1 MKRFILSSSF
11 RALVLQL
18 TLGTAVSLLAVAV
31 LARWIDSAMF
41 SVLALGF
48 VPLVVAA
55 YRLGRRRSQF
65 APGGFV
71 GARVLVLVPFGYLFM
86 DVDAVAVG
94 IIVVEVG
101 LIAVETVV
109 SKINF
114 YVASAR
120 QQFNPRYRSL
130 VLAHQRTK
138 GLPTFASFL
147 VIIAGVVAL
156 NIPGWAAAIVGVAT
170 GVHFLALT
178 VMALRLFTIRRL
190 PKVARP
196 EITPYDV
203 MLHFSGSPSSL
214 YQLTMW
220 LPVFATMKLRTLVII
235 RDSSTLLDLFDL
247 LPADLVFLK
256 RPQDL
261 DKVVSATW
269 SASVACYVNSAP
281 ANAHLVRF
289 RELTHVQLN
298 HGDSE
303 KGPSSSKVMRMFDAN
318 FVAGN
323 AAISRFAE
331 AGIAVPEDYFHIV
344 GRPQLAGLNRI
355 TTTAPIATVL
365 YAPTWRGSHSDANYS
380 SLAAA
385 ETVVHTLI
393 EAGLTVIFRPHPF
406 SRDSSRDSAIISNVE
421 SMLAFAR
428 SDTTPHVFGE
438 VPQRTMSITDAFNSA
453 DALVA
458 DVSSVSSD
466 FLFTGKPQVVVV
478 NSEASDEDSIERLAG
493 GAYIVKLGESLSAEL
508 AQALGDMRTT
518 DSTRTAREKVAHD
531 VLGPVSDPQYFSLF
545 ERELTALVSERNQS
559 EKKSGE

>member
-1 MKRFILSSSF
+1 MKRLILSSSF

-18 TLGTAVSLLAVAV
+18 SLGITVSLLAVAV
-31 LARWIDSAMF
+31 LARWVDIPTF

-48 VPLVVAA
+48 VPLIVAA
-55 YRLGRRRSQF
+55 FRLGRRRSQF

-86 DVDAVAVG
+86 ELDAVAVG
-94 IIVVEVG
+94 IIVFEIG

-120 QQFNPRYRSL
+120 QQFNPRYRHL
-130 VLAHQRTK
+130 ALAHQRTK

-147 VIIAGVVAL
+147 VIVAAVIAL
-156 NIPGWAAAIVGVAT
+156 NIPEGASTIVGAAT
-170 GVHFLALT
+170 GAHFLALM
-178 VMALRLFTIRRL
+178 VMARRLFAIRRL
-190 PKVARP
+190 PKVART

-220 LPVFATMKLRTLVII
+220 LPVFAAMKLRTLVIV

-331 AGIAVPEDYFHIV
+331 AGISVPEDYFHIV
-344 GRPQLAGLNRI
+344 GRPQLQGLNRI
-355 TTTAPIATVL
+355 TTPTPIATVL

-385 ETVVHTLI
+385 ETIVGTLI
-393 EAGLTVIFRPHPF
+393 DAGLTVIFRPHPF
-406 SRDSSRDSAIISNVE
+406 SRDSSRDSATVSNVE

-438 VPQRTMSITDAFNSA
+438 VSQQSMTITDAFNRA

-478 NSEASDEDSIERLAG
+478 NSEASDKDSVERLAG
-493 GAYIVKLGESLSAEL
+493 GAHIVKLGDSLSTEL
-508 AQALGDMRTT
+508 ALAVGDMRTT
-518 DSTRTAREKVAHD
+518 DSTRTAREKVAKD
-531 VLGPVSDPQYFSLF
+531 VLGPVSDPEYFSLF
-545 ERELTALVSERNQS
+545 ERELTALVRERNRA